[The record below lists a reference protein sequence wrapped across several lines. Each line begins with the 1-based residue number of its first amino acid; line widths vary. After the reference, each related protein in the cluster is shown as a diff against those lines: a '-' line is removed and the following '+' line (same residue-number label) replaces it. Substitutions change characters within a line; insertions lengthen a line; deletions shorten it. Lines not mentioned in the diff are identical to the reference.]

1 MRGGRDGQTVILF
14 HARSQASTCI
24 KADESKLWL
33 PKMLLNCIRFSLTFS
48 VVTNQGK
55 LMFGVTCVV
64 VVGLAPVV
72 GVVKTGEDT
81 SGVLMKIMLAVV
93 SGTG

>member
-1 MRGGRDGQTVILF
+1 
-14 HARSQASTCI
+14 
-24 KADESKLWL
+24 
-33 PKMLLNCIRFSLTFS
+33 
-48 VVTNQGK
+48 
-55 LMFGVTCVV
+55 MFGVTCVV